1 MTSSM
6 QEKSQTLFNE
16 GKKSNVSNEYDQ
28 EMEEMVEDEQGKLF
42 LQNKSKLIKDVMD
55 NIWAK
60 DLCAKRRSK

>member
-1 MTSSM
+1 M

-16 GKKSNVSNEYDQ
+16 GKKSNFSNEYDQ
-28 EMEEMVEDEQGKLF
+28 EMEEMVEDEQGKFF

-60 DLCAKRRSK
+60 DLCVKKRSK

>member
-1 MTSSM
+1 M